1 MDSRKEILEY
11 LEDCPDDIKQYI
23 DGVLDDI
30 ESIVSDATK
39 ECDELYNSELCTRDL
54 YMVEAVND
62 KLTELASKLY

>member
-1 MDSRKEILEY
+1 MDNRKDILEY

-30 ESIVSDATK
+30 ESIVSDANK
-39 ECDELYNSELCTRDL
+39 ECDELYNSELCTHDL
-54 YMVEAVND
+54 NMVEAVND